1 MKNRRLY
8 IGLAALAAAIAA
20 LAICCLSSGPSRAAK
35 TESLPTLVV
44 GCDTYPPFV
53 SDDQDGNPSGID
65 VDILT
70 EALGRIGYAPRFEY
84 IDWEQKADLLAQGK
98 IDMVASSFSMTGR
111 EDDYRWAGPYM
122 RSRQVVAVDPASD
135 IYSLAD
141 LEGKVIAVQSTTKP
155 ESIILDRLNQNVPE
169 VKNVFSFAERS
180 YINPAL
186 IKGYVDA
193 IAAHETSLDTYMR
206 DYGVS
211 YRILDEP
218 LLEVG
223 LGAAFDKN
231 DTRGID
237 VELSRAFEEMR
248 ADGTMEEILS
258 RYFDDPGAY
267 LDLEGL
273 DD

>member
-1 MKNRRLY
+1 MSKRRLY
-8 IGLAALAAAIAA
+8 IGLSVLAIAA
-20 LAICCLSSGPSRAAK
+20 ISAAILLCASTPSDKR
-35 TESLPTLVV
+35 TESDLPTLVV

-53 SDDQDGNPSGID
+53 SDDQDGNPSGVD

-70 EALGRIGYAPRFEY
+70 EALGRIGYRPRFEY
-84 IDWEQKADLLAQGK
+84 IDWEKKSDLLAQGEVD
-98 IDMVASSFSMTGR
+98 IVASCFSMTGR

-122 RSRQVVAVDPASD
+122 RSRHVVAVDPASD
-135 IYSLAD
+135 IYSLSD
-141 LEGKVIAVQSTTKP
+141 LAGKVVAVQSTTKP
-155 ESIILDRLNQNVPE
+155 EGIILDQLNQSVPE
-169 VKNVFSFAERS
+169 VKNVFSFAERA

-193 IAAHETSLDTYMR
+193 IAAHEISLATYMR
-206 DYGVS
+206 DYGVT

-231 DTRGID
+231 DARGID
-237 VELSRAFEEMR
+237 VELSRAFKEMHE
-248 ADGTMEEILS
+248 DGTMEKILS
-258 RYFDDPGAY
+258 KYFDDAAPY